1 MAVLWQLLFLTIG
14 TAADFNPMELY
25 LNSKEGVSF
34 AFIVDGVKQ
43 YSYFW
48 WISGG
53 VLPGEPGGMSVSIGA
68 DYKNLGNDT
77 YTRMLVT
84 ERLNADSDEFMIQFN
99 YYNVFWHTLLE
110 GVPIQMSVVQNSDS
124 TVALRCHYSGL
135 YVTWSNDIG
144 NGNGMNDGDGLNDEA
159 VILHNKPPICTEPDI
174 CPTCRFSLET
184 GSVTDIS
191 IRLVD
196 LTWGDP
202 EEAIPSSPSQVMED
216 NMNNYSDTE
225 TQTTLKVAYTQT
237 TSDTTIWEHAWGF
250 ELSVSAEVEAN
261 IPFFGGGSVTTRATA
276 SYNGKYGTE
285 NTVQDSSTVEDS
297 KTVTCPPKTRCTL
310 KLVASKL
317 DDYNIPFTALVERT
331 QDVGPPLQWQESG
344 VWRGVQAFNFETI
357 YCTTDLASGATN
369 CPQFELM

>member
-1 MAVLWQLLFLTIG
+1 MSSLHSHCLPLWNNMAVLWHLLFLTIG
-14 TAADFNPMELY
+14 TNTAFNPMELY

-34 AFIVDGVKQ
+34 AFQVDGVKQ

-53 VLPGEPGGMSVSIGA
+53 VLPGVPGYSGSIGA
-68 DYKNLGNDT
+68 DYKNLGSDT

-84 ERLNADSDEFMIQFN
+84 ERLNPDSDEFMIQFN
-99 YYNVFWHTLLE
+99 YYDYIGDYLVE

-135 YVTWSNDIG
+135 YATWRSDG
-144 NGNGMNDGDGLNDEA
+144 TVDEDGDGLHDEA
-159 VILHNKPPICTEPDI
+159 VVYDYKPPICTEPGI

-184 GSVTDIS
+184 GSITDVS

-261 IPFFGGGSVTTRATA
+261 IPFIGGGSVTTTATA

-285 NTVQDSSTVEDS
+285 STVQDSSNEENS
-297 KTVTCPPKTRCTL
+297 KTVTCPPKTRCIDSCFPIFFFFVVL
-310 KLVASKL
+310 
-317 DDYNIPFTALVERT
+317 
-331 QDVGPPLQWQESG
+331 
-344 VWRGVQAFNFETI
+344 
-357 YCTTDLASGATN
+357 TN
-369 CPQFELM
+369 QKRHWKQQPDST